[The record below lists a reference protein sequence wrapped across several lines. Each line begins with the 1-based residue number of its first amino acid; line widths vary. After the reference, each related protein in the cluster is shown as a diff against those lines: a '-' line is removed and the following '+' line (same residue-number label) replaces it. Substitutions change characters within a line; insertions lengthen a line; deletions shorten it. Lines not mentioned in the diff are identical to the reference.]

1 MELELSNAELVFLYG
16 TLKKDLEKLEAIE
29 AVSLVKSDIKLYKNI
44 IKKMEAS
51 APRLKDIPI

>member
-1 MELELSNAELVFLYG
+1 MNLELSNAELVFLYG
-16 TLKKDLEKLEAIE
+16 TLKKELKKLEAIE

-51 APRLKDIPI
+51 SPRLKDIPI

>member
-1 MELELSNAELVFLYG
+1 MNLELSNAELVFLYG
-16 TLKKDLEKLEAIE
+16 TLKKELKKLEAIE
-29 AVSLVKSDIKLYKNI
+29 SVSLAKSDIKLYKNI